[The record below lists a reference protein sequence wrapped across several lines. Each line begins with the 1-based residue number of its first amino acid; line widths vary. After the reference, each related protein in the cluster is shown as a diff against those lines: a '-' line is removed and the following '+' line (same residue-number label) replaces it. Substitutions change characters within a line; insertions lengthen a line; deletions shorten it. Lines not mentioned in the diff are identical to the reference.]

1 MMAYISH
8 VSLHPHAEPISVFE
22 CQQQIM
28 TRHTARAHFADCYS
42 ATQDRDPDRQ
52 AQDRL
57 DAAHL
62 ASESSSPLLLCGTR
76 RLTPMRGIV
85 RHACPN
91 YRSSTG

>member
-52 AQDRL
+52 A
-57 DAAHL
+57 
-62 ASESSSPLLLCGTR
+62 
-76 RLTPMRGIV
+76 
-85 RHACPN
+85 
-91 YRSSTG
+91 